1 MSDDEV
7 ESILLHVTR
16 LAPVGGLQDLHY
28 VLHRYISLQV
38 GLAKHL
44 MTLQGLKGVRLYA
57 ELSTDIHNFQIF
69 FELHVDVSEKSFQD
83 HS

>member
-1 MSDDEV
+1 M
-7 ESILLHVTR
+7 LNNFGFHLY
-16 LAPVGGLQDLHY
+16 AQN
-28 VLHRYISLQV
+28 SLFI
-38 GLAKHL
+38 GE
-44 MTLQGLKGVRLYA
+44 KGVRLYA